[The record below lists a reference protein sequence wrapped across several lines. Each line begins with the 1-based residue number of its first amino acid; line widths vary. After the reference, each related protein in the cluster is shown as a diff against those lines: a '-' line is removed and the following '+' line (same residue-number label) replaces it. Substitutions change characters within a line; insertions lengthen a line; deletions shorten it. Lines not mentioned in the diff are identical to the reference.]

1 MMCKVF
7 EVSKS
12 GYYAWRNR
20 RESVRALENK
30 VITVEIRAIFDKS
43 RATYGSPRITR
54 DLNEAG
60 RSVSRPRVAR
70 LMRKAHLRSRMTR
83 KFVNTTDSD
92 HGHKIAPNLLDR
104 NFKPGRILRAWV
116 SDITYIHTAEGWLYL
131 TVIIDL
137 GDRKVIGWSL
147 SRSMHAAVT
156 VVAAYKM
163 ALINRGI
170 CKDLIFHSDR
180 GVQYAS
186 EEFREL
192 LGKGNMVV
200 QSMSRKGNCWD
211 NAVAESFFKSLKSE
225 WLDGKVFKTRRQAEL
240 EVFHYIEIWYNR
252 SRLHSTLGYKSP
264 EEYLAIQAKKGV
276 AA

>member
-1 MMCKVF
+1 MRQHH
-7 EVSKS
+7 S
-12 GYYAWRNR
+12 
-20 RESVRALENK
+20 
-30 VITVEIRAIFDKS
+30 
-43 RATYGSPRITR
+43 
-54 DLNEAG
+54 LN
-60 RSVSRPRVAR
+60 
-70 LMRKAHLRSRMTR
+70 L
-83 KFVNTTDSD
+83 
-92 HGHKIAPNLLDR
+92 I
-104 NFKPGRILRAWV
+104 
-116 SDITYIHTAEGWLYL
+116 
-131 TVIIDL
+131 
-137 GDRKVIGWSL
+137 
-147 SRSMHAAVT
+147 
-156 VVAAYKM
+156 AAYKM

-276 AA
+276 AAWNQNPQHSIQLHFTTAKASDGKCITKRTCPRGERKKQSLKPKSKVLKIKIILLHRPFYCCNSKTHGRKHVRSKKEIQARLQGQ